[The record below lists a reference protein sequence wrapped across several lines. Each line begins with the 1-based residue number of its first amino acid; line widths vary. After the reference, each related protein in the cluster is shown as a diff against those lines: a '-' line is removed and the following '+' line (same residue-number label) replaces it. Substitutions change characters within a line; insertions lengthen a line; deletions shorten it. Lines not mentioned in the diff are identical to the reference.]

1 MERSLVSLQ
10 IIDAAALYSH
20 KGAAQGFSLV
30 FAAVEFVWA
39 ITSLVVVFRVKHKP
53 TRLLASVFFGYN
65 VLGWVLSMFIMRPH
79 CADRSSDGIRHFL
92 RPFWFGLL
100 LQFDLCRIKALTMK
114 GVLLR
119 ERSGA
124 SKHAIG

>member
-1 MERSLVSLQ
+1 MRKYAIGGAIIGIVQ

-65 VLGWVLSMFIMRPH
+65 VLGWVLSMFIM
-79 CADRSSDGIRHFL
+79 DRTAPTVVPMGYVIFCGL
-92 RPFWFGLL
+92 FGLAY
-100 LQFDLCRIKALTMK
+100 CSSSIY
-114 GVLLR
+114 V
-119 ERSGA
+119 A
-124 SKHAIG
+124 SKP